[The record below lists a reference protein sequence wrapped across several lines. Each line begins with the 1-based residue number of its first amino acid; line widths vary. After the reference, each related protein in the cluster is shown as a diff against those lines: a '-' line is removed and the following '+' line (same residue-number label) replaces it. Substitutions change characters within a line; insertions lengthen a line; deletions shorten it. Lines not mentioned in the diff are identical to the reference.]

1 MAGLYNQ
8 ISNEFN
14 NLRDKIYNKAS
25 LLAVTKAIEDVV
37 IDFNLNGRMFVFFQK
52 EKFFLHEISRYQRL
66 EKICKELYLFADSF
80 SETTRRKFSEANFIN
95 LSDGNDEVSRNMLKE
110 WTVIIQHPEYS
121 MALIT
126 QETEG
131 KQQIDQDMFRKF
143 QGGLI
148 FESEQVDQ
156 AILNLEKYICN
167 KYKDNRQFCR
177 INTSKSK
184 PERIAEKRNQKM
196 VSLFLNNALDQVESS
211 FDMLA
216 SQIVML
222 DYSLEENERR
232 TREIIK
238 RLCFAAEY
246 KDEDTAFHLIS
257 LSLTATLLYSWVTDD
272 PKKLEVMYYASLM
285 HDIGKIGIPDRILL
299 KPGKLTPD
307 EFEVIESHP
316 RIAYDI
322 LRNTD
327 HRLLK
332 TAQKIAYTHH
342 EKWDGSGYPEG
353 LSGEKIPIEGRIV
366 AIADVF
372 DALMSDRVYKDA
384 YSLEKTL
391 DIMADGREQHF
402 DGKLLD
408 IFFDNIDIIMR
419 FRNDIAKEF
428 AKFDSNQVAEHFFK
442 LEIDFKKLAAA
453 DEPEFF
459 EICPHFK

>member
-1 MAGLYNQ
+1 MSGLYNQ
-8 ISNEFN
+8 ISTEFN
-14 NLRDKIYNKAS
+14 NLKDKIYNKAS

-37 IDFNLNGRMFVFFQK
+37 INFDLKGRMFVFFQK
-52 EKFFLHEISRYQRL
+52 EELFLHEISKYQKL
-66 EKICKELYLFADSF
+66 EKICDELYLFAD
-80 SETTRRKFSEANFIN
+80 KFSEITKSKFSDANFVDLAN
-95 LSDGNDEVSRNMLKE
+95 FDDEISRNMLKE

-126 QETEG
+126 QEVEER
-131 KQQIDQDMFRKF
+131 QSIDQDMFRQFK
-143 QGGLI
+143 GGLI

-156 AILNLEKYICN
+156 AIVKLENYICD
-167 KYKDNRQFCR
+167 KYEDNRQFCR
-177 INTSKSK
+177 INITKNK
-184 PERIAEKRNQKM
+184 QERRAERRNQKM
-196 VSLFLNNALDQVESS
+196 LSLFLNNALDQVESS
-211 FDMLA
+211 FDMMA

-272 PKKLEVMYYASLM
+272 PKKLEEMYYASLM
-285 HDIGKIGIPDRILL
+285 HDIGKIGIPDSILL

-307 EFEVIESHP
+307 EFEVIMRHP
-316 RIAYDI
+316 EIAYDI

-327 HRLLK
+327 HKLLK
-332 TAQKIAYTHH
+332 TARKIAYTHH

-353 LSGEKIPIEGRIV
+353 LTGEMIPIEGRIV

-384 YSLEKTL
+384 YSLEKTI
-391 DIMADGREQHF
+391 DIMADGKNQHF
-402 DGKLLD
+402 DGELLD
-408 IFFDNIDIIMR
+408 IFFDNIDSIIS
-419 FRNDIAKEF
+419 FRKDIAREF
-428 AKFDSNQVAEHFFK
+428 AEFDSNQIAEHFFK
-442 LEIDFKKLAAA
+442 LEIDFDKLAGA
-453 DEPEFF
+453 DEPEFYNV
-459 EICPHFK
+459 CPQFQ

>member
-1 MAGLYNQ
+1 MSGLYNQ
-8 ISNEFN
+8 ISTEFN
-14 NLRDKIYNKAS
+14 NLKDKIYNKAS

-37 IDFNLNGRMFVFFQK
+37 INFDLKGRMFVFFQK
-52 EKFFLHEISRYQRL
+52 EELFLHEISKYQKL
-66 EKICKELYLFADSF
+66 EKICDELYLFAD
-80 SETTRRKFSEANFIN
+80 KFSEITKSKFSDANFVDLAN
-95 LSDGNDEVSRNMLKE
+95 FDDEISRNMLKE

-126 QETEG
+126 QEVEER
-131 KQQIDQDMFRKF
+131 QPIDQDLFRQFK
-143 QGGLI
+143 GRLI

-156 AILNLEKYICN
+156 AILKLENYICD
-167 KYKDNRQFCR
+167 KYEDNRQFCR
-177 INTSKSK
+177 INITKNK
-184 PERIAEKRNQKM
+184 QERRAERRNQKM
-196 VSLFLNNALDQVESS
+196 LSLFLNNALDQVESS
-211 FDMLA
+211 FDMMA

-272 PKKLEVMYYASLM
+272 PKKLEKMYYASLM
-285 HDIGKIGIPDRILL
+285 HDIGKIGIPDSILL

-307 EFEVIESHP
+307 EFEVIMRHP
-316 RIAYDI
+316 EIAYDI

-327 HRLLK
+327 HKLLK
-332 TAQKIAYTHH
+332 TARKIAYTHH

-353 LSGEKIPIEGRIV
+353 LTGEMIPIEGRIV

-384 YSLEKTL
+384 YSLEKTI
-391 DIMADGREQHF
+391 DIMADGKNQHF
-402 DGKLLD
+402 DGELLD
-408 IFFDNIDIIMR
+408 IFFDNIDSIIS
-419 FRNDIAKEF
+419 FRKDIAREF
-428 AKFDSNQVAEHFFK
+428 AEFDSNQIAEHFFK
-442 LEIDFKKLAAA
+442 LEIDFDKLAGA
-453 DEPEFF
+453 DEPEFYNV
-459 EICPHFK
+459 CPQFQ